1 MSPLPPI
8 LSRFA
13 AVAAAALL
21 AFTTACGDT
30 GDRAAEDTAAIPA
43 TTPADTAM
51 MGGMDHS
58 MMAGMNRTAP
68 HDSNQ
73 VFLRM
78 MSDHHEGLIAMSD
91 SALPRTQSADA
102 DAQRIKEKQ
111 QREQQEMLT
120 MLRGTHGDSI
130 TPMIMSS
137 NRQMI
142 DSTLQASG
150 TAADTVYWRQVV
162 HHHVEGIG
170 MTEKLLPHL
179 TGEVKQMAEKMLSD
193 QKKEAE
199 ELRRKAGMMQ

>member
-1 MSPLPPI
+1 MSARHTAG
-8 LSRFA
+8 RFLFL
-13 AVAAAALL
+13 ALL
-21 AFTTACGDT
+21 GATVTAACGDRTADDSRDTSGIEMGT
-30 GDRAAEDTAAIPA
+30 GRPGG
-43 TTPADTAM
+43 DTAM
-51 MGGMDHS
+51 S
-58 MMAGMNRTAP
+58 AGMSRTAP

-91 SALPRTQSADA
+91 SALPRTQAADA
-102 DAQRIKEKQ
+102 DAQRIREKQ

-130 TPMIMSS
+130 TPMIMPS

-142 DSTLQASG
+142 DSTSQASG

-179 TGEVKQMAEKMLSD
+179 TGDVKQMAEKMLSD

-199 ELRRKAGMMQ
+199 ELRRKAGMAQ